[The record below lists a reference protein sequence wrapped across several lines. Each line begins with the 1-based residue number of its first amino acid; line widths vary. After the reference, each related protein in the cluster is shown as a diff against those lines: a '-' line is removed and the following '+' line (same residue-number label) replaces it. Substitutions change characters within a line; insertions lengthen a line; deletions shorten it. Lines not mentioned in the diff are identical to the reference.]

1 MVEDAM
7 RRVAMVDV
15 AVEVANAEVAAHEA
29 AGAQGGA
36 KQWWREAPQT
46 KTVMRRGR
54 SEDDNC
60 QTTKAEAST
69 GFARPSRVSGAKA
82 HASVANTGCT
92 RESAQPKSQNVGDQ
106 KMSQ

>member
-1 MVEDAM
+1 MVVDAV
-7 RRVAMVDV
+7 RRVAVVDV

-69 GFARPSRVSGAKA
+69 GFARPISALGTKA
-82 HASVANTGCT
+82 YAGVANTGRT
-92 RESAQPKSQNVGDQ
+92 RESGQSSRR
-106 KMSQ
+106 M